1 MKTCTEIRMI
11 CFRYGMIEI
20 QKLSRFLNV
29 FIFSRLFTEQRNP
42 ANVHGTAHKVR
53 QHAASYLTC
62 TGYPQLWKT

>member
-1 MKTCTEIRMI
+1 MALQYANM
-11 CFRYGMIEI
+11 
-20 QKLSRFLNV
+20 FLEV
-29 FIFSRLFTEQRNP
+29 KPFSEPPGFSRLFTEQRNP